1 MAHQPAEEEVPGP
14 TGLPPPL
21 PRVGLLP
28 RFLSHRVLML
38 VPCPAPHLWVEEGA
52 PPSLPPALGTHRDS
66 STHRELAH
74 LPPVQLLV
82 LLLWRDGVGQFLEE
96 KEPPWEPAQLR
107 EPQANGPRAQ
117 QWQLTAR
124 ASLHPGAAATWGG
137 LISMPALVGP
147 KPRWTSHSPSG
158 TWGSQGVG
166 GEEPALHHIQLRKLA
181 FPLPPAQAA
190 VSPRCLSVGG
200 TLGLFGALLPL
211 LALQPWVLPQPQSQH

>member
-1 MAHQPAEEEVPGP
+1 
-14 TGLPPPL
+14 
-21 PRVGLLP
+21 
-28 RFLSHRVLML
+28 ML

-166 GEEPALHHIQLRKLA
+166 GRSLLFITFSSGSWPSLCHPPKLLSLH
-181 FPLPPAQAA
+181 A
-190 VSPRCLSVGG
+190 VSQWV
-200 TLGLFGALLPL
+200 AL
-211 LALQPWVLPQPQSQH
+211 